1 MRIHVLIAFMILG
14 MWMNSFS
21 EPFNKDLLPELYSPS
36 NAGTEFVLSFVPV
49 YYSAI
54 DNYNVIILYLT
65 SSVGTNVRIRLPQVL
80 MDTTIEVKAN
90 KVTEFSIP
98 AKYVILNPKPP
109 GQQTASDKIYV
120 KRAVNVTSESPIIC
134 YAIVRL
140 KDYCEGFLALPVS
153 TWSGDYNIT
162 TYNDYTN
169 NTTSFAPSTAVVVSN
184 FDDSR
189 VTFRLGG
196 NDGTRIRLS
205 NGDSLLPSYSVVRT
219 LDKGDVWVIFG
230 YRANNDLSGSTIRS
244 TKPVGVYT
252 GNYCARVPTTDSPCQ
267 YLIEQEL
274 PTYAF
279 SKRYYVTP
287 IFGRTKGSMV
297 KVSAQAVETDVRLN
311 GVFKGKILT
320 PNGIE
325 NEGFLSFRVN
335 NDNQPAVISS
345 DKRINV
351 SQFNTGNFDSED
363 TGIPFKMQV
372 LSSDNFSKLIGFSLP
387 ATKDLKL
394 FTKNY
399 LNIIFKLDEL
409 DNIPSD
415 LLLIEM
421 LDGTQITKTVRELA
435 VNMPVQ
441 FSESESDGSYYQSLT
456 LELPQSGR
464 YMIKSNNPVG
474 AVIYGYTDKDSYGF
488 PAQIIIKNNEKP
500 NDLSAP
506 SVNINVFSNG
516 TYTGIITEQ
525 PANLSSIRSNLALI
539 HLIGDSSYNYNLQFD
554 AIVPGVSLTSSFEL
568 RPKSISEKAQAFLR
582 IVDFA
587 GNDTIIRFYYS
598 NVPQIPVIKLKEFAD
613 SVLCPGRAYTL
624 DFDVSTGEF
633 QGGNTFRVKLS
644 KKNPDKPGYPVTVGE
659 VSGILVRKVNFTIPK
674 SLVPDSDYMIYI
686 ESTIPVVRSDT
697 ISDIRLLSLPD
708 LNISGIEIVCADNE
722 YQYSTQISEVSYKWT
737 AENGQIIGAD
747 NESNVIVKWIAK
759 GTGVL
764 RLAYS
769 SDINCESIKE
779 LHVTIGDDFFNEI
792 QGPVVACEN
801 DEILYNSF
809 LSSGKFLWSSNDG
822 IILGAASENLVNIRW
837 TKPGEGTLKLI
848 YTNELG
854 FGKEFLLKVLVTDSP
869 DKPVITRDKSI
880 LTSSA
885 DAGNQWYY
893 NGNAISGARAKTY
906 DAKTVEGA
914 YKVQCSISGCKSEFS
929 EVYNYTVNSVNFH
942 SDETLV
948 KIYPNP
954 SNELINID
962 LNLPESNTVKLSICD
977 LQMSEIDIILN
988 TETVETSKRITYST
1002 GKLSS
1007 GIYYLR
1013 LDYDSNSHYYK
1024 LIVVK

>member
-1 MRIHVLIAFMILG
+1 MRILVLIALMIAG
-14 MWMNSFS
+14 MWLNSFS

-54 DNYNVIILYLT
+54 DNYNVITLYLT
-65 SSVGTNVRIRLPQVL
+65 SSVGTKVRIRLPQVL

-90 KVTEFSIP
+90 KVTEYSIP
-98 AKYVILNPKPP
+98 AKYVIVNPKPP
-109 GQQTASDKIYV
+109 NTPTSSEKIYV

-134 YAIVRL
+134 YTIVRF

-153 TWSGDYNIT
+153 AWSGDYNIT

-169 NTTSFAPSTAVVVSN
+169 NTTSFAPSTAVVVSA
-184 FDDSR
+184 FDDTR

-196 NDGTRIRLS
+196 NEGTRIRLT
-205 NGDSLLPSYSVVRT
+205 NGDSLLPTFSVVRT

-230 YRANNDLSGSTIRS
+230 YRANNDLSGSTIRA

-274 PTYAF
+274 PTYSF

-311 GVFKGKILT
+311 GVVKGKILT

-335 NDNQPAVISS
+335 DDNQPAVISS

-351 SQFNTGNFDSED
+351 SQFNTGNYDSED
-363 TGIPFKMQV
+363 KGIPFKMQV
-372 LSSDNFSKLIGFSLP
+372 LSSDHFSKLIGFSLP
-387 ATKDLKL
+387 ATKASKF
-394 FTKNY
+394 FTRNY

-409 DNIPSD
+409 GNIPQD
-415 LLLIEM
+415 LLLIEI
-421 LDGTQITKTVRELA
+421 LDGTKITKTVQELA
-435 VNMPVQ
+435 VNNPVP
-441 FSESESDGSYYQSLT
+441 FPESESDGSYYQSLT

-464 YMIKSNNPVG
+464 YIIKSKNPVG
-474 AVIYGYTDKDSYGF
+474 AVIYGYTNTDSYGF

-516 TYTGIITEQ
+516 TYTGIITDE
-525 PANLSSIRSNLALI
+525 PSNLSSIRSNLAMI
-539 HLIGDSSYNYNLQFD
+539 HLIGDSSYNYNLQYD
-554 AIVPGVSLTSSFEL
+554 AVVPGVSPTSSFEL
-568 RPKSISEKAQAFLR
+568 RPISISNNAQAYLR

-598 NVPQIPVIKLKEFAD
+598 NVPQIPVIKLKEFSD
-613 SVLCPGRAYTL
+613 SVLCPGRAYSL

-644 KKNPDKPGYPVTVGE
+644 KKNPDKPGYPINVGE
-659 VSGILVRKVNFTIPK
+659 ISGILVRKVNFTIPK
-674 SLVPDSDYMIYI
+674 SLVPDNDYLIYI

-697 ISDIRLLSLPD
+697 IPDIRLLSLPD
-708 LNISGIEIVCADNE
+708 LNISGIGTVCADNE
-722 YQYSTQISEVSYKWT
+722 YQYSTQNAEVTYKWT
-737 AENGQIIGAD
+737 AENGQILGAD
-747 NESNVIVKWIAK
+747 NENSVKVKWIAK

-764 RLAYS
+764 RLVYS

-779 LHVTIGDDFFNEI
+779 LHVTIGDDIINEI
-792 QGPVVACEN
+792 QGPVEACEN
-801 DEILYNSF
+801 SEILYNS
-809 LSSGKFLWSSNDG
+809 LLTSGTFIWSVEGG
-822 IILGAASENLVNIRW
+822 IIMGTPYENIINIKW
-837 TKPGEGTLKLI
+837 NIPGEGTLKLI

-854 FGKEFLLKVLVTDSP
+854 FGKEFVLKVMVTDTP
-869 DKPVITRDKSI
+869 DKPAITRDKTI

-885 DAGNQWYY
+885 DAGNQWYF
-893 NGNAISGARAKTY
+893 NGNVISGARAKTY

-914 YKVQCSISGCKSEFS
+914 YKVQSAISGCKSEFS
-929 EVYNYTVNSVNFH
+929 DVYNYTVNSIKYH
-942 SDETLV
+942 TDETLV
-948 KIYPNP
+948 KIFPNP
-954 SNELINID
+954 ANELINIE
-962 LNLPESNTVKLSICD
+962 LNLPAQNLVKLSVCD
-977 LQMSEIDIILN
+977 LQMSEIDIILSA
-988 TETVETSKRITYST
+988 ETVESSKRITYST